1 MYRVRRGAH
10 LFRVHLKIA
19 HDILLDVVLN
29 RGTLVGESTICKS
42 RSKGRCVLLRCPA
55 GHQTVAPPVDPFG
68 VRNMPKTLPLGLSWP
83 RDFGSSLLGLTTVS
97 WCRTRPLFLGARA
110 SLSGAVVPDVGTD
123 VGVLHYT
130 RLSDSVSPA
139 CRTLM

>member
-1 MYRVRRGAH
+1 M
-10 LFRVHLKIA
+10 
-19 HDILLDVVLN
+19 
-29 RGTLVGESTICKS
+29 
-42 RSKGRCVLLRCPA
+42 
-55 GHQTVAPPVDPFG
+55 APPVDPFG

-83 RDFGSSLLGLTTVS
+83 RDFGSSLLGLTIVS
-97 WCRTRPLFLGARA
+97 WCRTWPLFLGARA

-130 RLSDSVSPA
+130 RPSDGVSPA

>member
-1 MYRVRRGAH
+1 M
-10 LFRVHLKIA
+10 
-19 HDILLDVVLN
+19 LN
-29 RGTLVGESTICKS
+29 RWTLVGEDTICKS
-42 RSKGRCVLLRCPA
+42 RVKGLCVLLCCPA

-97 WCRTRPLFLGARA
+97 WCRARSLFLRARA
-110 SLSGAVVPDVGTD
+110 SLSGAVVPDAGAD

-130 RLSDSVSPA
+130 RPSDGVSPA